1 MRDGAGRIVNI
12 GDVGVERAWPGYIP
26 YTLSKAGIV
35 ALTRGLAAALRPR
48 RIAVNCVSPGAVLRP
63 TGFPLTRWKAV
74 ARGQA
79 AGPEDVAAAVL
90 FFATCP
96 HHITGQVLGV
106 D

>member
-1 MRDGAGRIVNI
+1 
-12 GDVGVERAWPGYIP
+12 
-26 YTLSKAGIV
+26 
-35 ALTRGLAAALRPR
+35 
-48 RIAVNCVSPGAVLRP
+48 VLRP